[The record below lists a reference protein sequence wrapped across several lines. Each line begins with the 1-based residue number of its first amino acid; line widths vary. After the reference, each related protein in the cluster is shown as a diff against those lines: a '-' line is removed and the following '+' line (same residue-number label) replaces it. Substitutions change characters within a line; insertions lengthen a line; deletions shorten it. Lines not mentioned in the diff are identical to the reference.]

1 MDDRAVTEAAPAGSA
16 GKSLLAALEYIA
28 RQKGVAFSAADVAH
42 RDAIKLSDFTA
53 PDLMPLATR
62 SGFRARQVTLSWAQ
76 LGRLGAA
83 LPALLVLRSG
93 HAVVITRASIS
104 HSRAEVVLVDPLA
117 PNTPIFVDRAQF
129 DAVSAG
135 QVVLLQPQPSTES
148 DEGQFSFG
156 YLCRVALRDR
166 TVVRDIIIAATV
178 MSLLALAPI
187 MFIRLLLDR
196 VVQHHAMSTFT
207 TLCVAMV
214 ILTVFDVALTAL
226 RRHLIL
232 DISSKVDV
240 QVSSFIFGRLL
251 RLPMDVFERTSAGLI
266 VRDVNEVNK
275 IRNFLTGSLLGTL
288 LDSITILIFLPVMFY
303 IDPWLT
309 LLVCGV
315 GGLIALWIIVMLPVY
330 RRHSMA
336 TMQAEGERGSFLV
349 QTLNGM
355 RTVKTLALEGRQLRQ
370 WDRLVANVARLKHA
384 EGRAGNLIESVTIPL
399 ERFMIY
405 GVIAVAVYLS
415 VANSD
420 PVGIGS
426 VAAFL
431 LLTQRVGAPLKGLA
445 QLIQQYD
452 ETRGAVEVVSK
463 LVNQPEEAG
472 RDGHGVRSPLLGE
485 VSLMNVSFQY
495 PGTSSKAL
503 DGVSLDL
510 PRGTTLG
517 VVGRSGSGKTT
528 LTRLIQRLH
537 PQFDGLIK
545 VDGIDLREFDLDH
558 LRRSLGVVL
567 QDSFLFSG
575 TIRENIT
582 IGRIDAS
589 YEEMVAA
596 ARLAGAEEFIDRL
609 PRGYDTFVYEGSSN
623 LSGGQRQR
631 LAIARALITDPRILI
646 LDEAT
651 SALDP
656 ESEAIVNAN
665 LDRISVGRTVI
676 IVSHRLS
683 SLVRSDQI
691 LVLDKGRRVDLGT
704 HEELLQR
711 CEIYSELWHQQ
722 NRHQQPARRNLK
734 VVEGRGAPQL
744 NR

>member
-1 MDDRAVTEAAPAGSA
+1 MDDVASKEAAHAGGA
-16 GKSLLAALEYIA
+16 GKSLLAALEFIG
-28 RQKGVAFSAADVAH
+28 RQKGVAVSAAEIAH
-42 RDAIKLSDFTA
+42 KEGITPADLS
-53 PDLMPLATR
+53 PGDLVHFAR
-62 SGFRARQVTLSWAQ
+62 KYGFRARQVTLSWKQ
-76 LGRLGAA
+76 LGRLGSA
-83 LPALLVLRSG
+83 LPVLLVLRSG
-93 HAVVITRASIS
+93 HAVVITRAMIS
-104 HSRAEVVLVDPLA
+104 ESRVEVVLVDPAA
-117 PNTPIFVDRAQF
+117 PDAPIFVDRPQF
-129 DAVSAG
+129 EAASAG
-135 QVVLLQPQPSTES
+135 QAILLQPQPASES
-148 DEGQFSFG
+148 EESQFSFG
-156 YLCRVALRDR
+156 YLCRLALRDKAI
-166 TVVRDIIIAATV
+166 VRDIFIAATV
-178 MSLLALAPI
+178 MSILALAPI

-196 VVQHHAMSTFT
+196 VVQHHALSTFT
-207 TLCVAMV
+207 TLCVAML
-214 ILTVFDVALTAL
+214 ILTAFDVALTGL

-232 DISSKVDV
+232 HLSSKIDV

-251 RLPMDVFERTSAGLI
+251 RLPIDVFERTSAGLI

-275 IRNFLTGSLLGTL
+275 IRSFITGSLLGTL
-288 LDSITILIFLPVMFY
+288 LDSMTIVIFLPVMFY

-309 LLVCGV
+309 LLVCGI
-315 GGLIALWIIVMLPVY
+315 GGLIAVWIIVMLPTY

-336 TMQAEGERGSFLV
+336 AMKAEGERGAFLV
-349 QTLNGM
+349 QTLQGM

-384 EGRAGNLIESVTIPL
+384 EGRTGNLIETITHPL
-399 ERFMIY
+399 ERFMVY
-405 GVIAVAVYLS
+405 GVVAVAVYLA

-420 PVGIGS
+420 PIAIGS

-431 LLTQRVGAPLKGLA
+431 LLTQRVSAPLKSLA
-445 QLIQQYD
+445 QLVQQYD
-452 ETRGAVEVVSK
+452 ETRGAVEIVSQ
-463 LVNQPEEAG
+463 LINRPEEAG
-472 RDGHGVRSPLLGE
+472 REGAGVRSPLLGE
-485 VSLMNVSFQY
+485 LTLTNVSFQY
-495 PGTSSKAL
+495 PGTATKAL
-503 DGVSLDL
+503 DGINLTL
-510 PRGTTLG
+510 PKGTRLG

-537 PQFDGLIK
+537 TNFDGLIK
-545 VDGIDLREFDLDH
+545 IDGIDIREFDLDH

-575 TIRENIT
+575 TIRENIAM
-582 IGRIDAS
+582 GRMDAS
-589 YEEMVAA
+589 YEEVVLA
-596 ARLAGAEEFIDRL
+596 ARMAGAEEFIDRL

-665 LDRISVGRTVI
+665 LERISVGRTVI

-683 SLVRSDQI
+683 SLVHCDQI
-691 LVLDKGRRVDLGT
+691 LVLDKGAKVDIAT

-722 NRHQQPARRNLK
+722 NRHQQPGRHGLK
-734 VVEGRGAPQL
+734 LVEGRGVA
-744 NR
+744 